1 MRLSKL
7 CAADVKEFWL
17 GFLEGEHGLHI
28 PGEVFEAPAHFQPKP
43 DGSWGSYAKVVG
55 PFSSK
60 LEAQKREW
68 RPDNPKP
75 DIQIPHHV
83 WMPLKATDVAHLRPK
98 KMLSFTAPIAQH
110 GIRTHDLFEIVSI
123 TPVKILMQTI
133 EGMGTTRRVTMTP
146 EELTDLAQRRIVRWD
161 QGRH

>member
-28 PGEVFEAPAHFQPKP
+28 PGEV
-43 DGSWGSYAKVVG
+43 
-55 PFSSK
+55 
-60 LEAQKREW
+60 AQKREW